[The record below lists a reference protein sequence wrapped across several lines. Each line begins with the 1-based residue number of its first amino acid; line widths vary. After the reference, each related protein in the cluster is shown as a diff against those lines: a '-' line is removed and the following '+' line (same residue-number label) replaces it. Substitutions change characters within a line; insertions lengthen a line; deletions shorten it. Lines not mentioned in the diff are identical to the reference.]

1 MRVMSAG
8 DGYKYLLRTVATGD
22 GERTLSTPLTRYYA
36 EGGTPPGRWI
46 GSAVT
51 ALGGGALAVGD
62 EVTEQQLQLL
72 IGQGFDP
79 VTKKALGRPYRKYP
93 TTAERIERRTV
104 SVDEALSRDIPEG
117 A

>member
-72 IGQGFDP
+72 IGPDSCHLSADSAVVGRS
-79 VTKKALGRPYRKYP
+79 ALIFRGSGSAGYAL
-93 TTAERIERRTV
+93 TAAI
-104 SVDEALSRDIPEG
+104 
-117 A
+117 